1 MKGFWKRVSSLEIRG
16 IRFREDYNNNFL
28 YNCRL
33 LQRVCDVMRA
43 ALVGIIAETASRD
56 DARDKK
62 SLLNIS
68 LPPALP
74 AVLS

>member
-1 MKGFWKRVSSLEIRG
+1 MKGFWKRVLSLEIRG